1 MTFQELIKRLD
12 DYWAARGCLIAQPYD
27 VEVGAG
33 TMTPDTFLRA
43 LGPEPWKVAYV
54 QASRRPTDG
63 RYGENPNRM
72 QKYYQYQVI
81 LKPSPDD
88 IQDIYLESLEALGL
102 NLREHD
108 VRFVED
114 DWEAPTLGASGVGWE
129 VWLDGMEITQF
140 TYFQKA
146 GGIPCVPVSVELTY
160 GIERLAMY
168 MQNVDHYRAL
178 KWNEAITFGELR
190 REEERQ
196 FSIYNFEAADIP
208 MLWQLFRLYEGEAQ
222 RLLELGLH
230 LPAYDYVLKCS
241 HTFNILDSRGA
252 ISPTERP
259 AMIGRIRDLAAA
271 VAQAHMAH
279 REALGFPLLA
289 KSENAADTNK

>member
-1 MTFQELIKRLD
+1 MTLTFQEIINRLNAF
-12 DYWAARGCLIAQPYD
+12 WAERGCIIAQPYD

-43 LGPEPWKVAYV
+43 LGPEPWSVAYV
-54 QASRRPTDG
+54 QASRRPNDG

-81 LKPSPDD
+81 LKPSPNG
-88 IQDIYLESLEALGL
+88 IQETYLDSLCSLGIDPL
-102 NLREHD
+102 EHD
-108 VRFVED
+108 FRFVED

-146 GGIPCVPVSVELTY
+146 GGMVCSPVSVELTY

-168 MQNVDHYRAL
+168 LQDVDHYRDLRWNDSL
-178 KWNEAITFGELR
+178 KFGELR
-190 REEERQ
+190 KEEERQ
-196 FSIYNFEAADIP
+196 FSIYNFEAANVE
-208 MLWQLFRLYEGEAQ
+208 MLWELFKLYETEVEA
-222 RLLELGLH
+222 LLEKNLQ

-241 HTFNILDSRGA
+241 HTFNLLDARGA
-252 ISPTERP
+252 VSITERP
-259 AMIGRIRDLAAA
+259 AMIGRIRNLASKVARLH
-271 VAQAHMAH
+271 VAQ
-279 REALGFPLLA
+279 REALGYPLL
-289 KSENAADTNK
+289 NKDA